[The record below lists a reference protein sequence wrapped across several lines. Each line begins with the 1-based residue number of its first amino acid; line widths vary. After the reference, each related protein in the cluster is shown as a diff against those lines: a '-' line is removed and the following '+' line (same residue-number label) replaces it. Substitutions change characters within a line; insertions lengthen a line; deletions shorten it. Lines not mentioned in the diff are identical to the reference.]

1 VTVEVL
7 QASRPA
13 RAWTTRLTAVLAVFL
28 ALLVVYH
35 RTAAA
40 LWHAWQSD
48 DNYSHGPL
56 VPLVSAALA
65 WRARDRWRAA
75 PAGAHASGLGLIALA
90 CGLQVAGVR
99 AGVLALECY
108 SLLLM
113 MFGLSLTFHGTA
125 RTRVLAFPLG
135 YLAFMMIFPPFVVI
149 QVSYALK
156 EFTVALA
163 TRMAE
168 ACGVLLQRSGMTL
181 FLSGGPVRI
190 ENPCSGLRSLV
201 ALLATGAV
209 FAYLQPGGLARR
221 AVLFFAAVPLA
232 MLGNALRIAA
242 ILIVGH
248 YAGVERA
255 TGAFHDQSGYW
266 VYALALGG
274 LLWIRHML
282 TAAPGAPANRHE
294 ATA

>member
-1 VTVEVL
+1 MTVEVL

-13 RAWTTRLTAVLAVFL
+13 RAWTTRLAAGLAVSL
-28 ALLVVYH
+28 ALVVVYH

-65 WRARDRWRAA
+65 WRARDRWRAT
-75 PAGAHASGLGLIALA
+75 PSASDARGLGLVALA
-90 CGLQVAGVR
+90 CGLQVAGTR

-113 MFGLSLTFHGTA
+113 LFGLSLTFQGAA

-135 YLAFMMIFPPFVVI
+135 YLGFMMIFPPFVVI

-156 EFTVALA
+156 EITVALA

-221 AVLFFAAVPLA
+221 PVLFFAAVPLA

-248 YAGVERA
+248 YAGIERA

-266 VYALALGG
+266 VYALALAG
-274 LLWIRHML
+274 LLLIRHLL
-282 TAAPGAPANRHE
+282 TP
-294 ATA
+294 ATATATRELEVPA